1 MVGKTIDARI
11 RQGRI
16 EPVEPVELPA
26 EGTEVVVTLEE
37 AAAANKWFRDIHAMF
52 AQVREELGRECVDR
66 PRVVFDFRFPQE
78 CLAELAG

>member
-1 MVGKTIDARI
+1 MGKTIKARI

-37 AAAANKWFRDIHAMF
+37 AAAAKEWFRDLTPCSRRSAKS
-52 AQVREELGRECVDR
+52 
-66 PRVVFDFRFPQE
+66 
-78 CLAELAG
+78 